1 MKKLLCAL
9 YLLGALCA
17 LAFADEERDSVTGFG
32 LDFALTGRNNDFA
45 LSTAVSS
52 PWLFRNSLGFRV
64 NTDYF
69 VPSRVR
75 NDPYGFFALDCA
87 VMGGHL
93 MRTANIR
100 LYGGG
105 GPLFLF
111 PLKKSE
117 AALKISGEGFFG
129 FEFFMDEKPAGMSL
143 FTEIGGGGFG
153 FHAKAGMR
161 WTFPM
166 GKKSM

>member
-1 MKKLLCAL
+1 MKKILCVL

-17 LAFADEERDSVTGFG
+17 FGFADDGRDSVTGVG
-32 LDFALTGRNNDFA
+32 LDFALTGRNSDFA
-45 LSTAVSS
+45 VSTAVSS

-64 NTDYF
+64 NADYF
-69 VPSRVR
+69 VPNRERGST
-75 NDPYGFFALDCA
+75 YGFFALDCA

-93 MRTANIR
+93 MKTANIR

-111 PLKKSE
+111 PLKTGE
-117 AALKISGEGFFG
+117 PTVKISGQGFFG

-143 FTEIGGGGFG
+143 FTEIGGGGGG
-153 FHAKAGMR
+153 FHAKAGIR
-161 WTFPM
+161 WTFPIAR
-166 GKKSM
+166 KSA